1 MQLMEIEIASHI
13 MKNTVLSEIRL
24 TLEICPNFGSTV
36 FWAKV
41 RTRGSQPSICVPIF
55 IQFTT
60 SNHIPVRSHPD
71 PSWFGIGNVRS
82 SISDRE
88 QFSYDHVSSCSRFTL
103 RCLRFPSHLA
113 QVSANF
119 PLNLQKWCATI
130 CMESGF
136 FTCHQ
141 SSCSRLLANVQV
153 SGQNVP
159 TFRVIY
165 HYFVSKYVH
174 FQRRRQRQCVD
185 T

>member
-1 MQLMEIEIASHI
+1 

-153 SGQNVP
+153 SGQYVP
-159 TFRVIY
+159 TFQVIY
-165 HYFVSKYVH
+165 QQGPIGNCAQCSTEWP
-174 FQRRRQRQCVD
+174 QRTKLPLSCMMA
-185 T
+185 

>member
-1 MQLMEIEIASHI
+1 MVVCESRDRTSSTLFARNTSRSGRASCCCASARTLSENPSSRIFLLMFLLLFVSWC
-13 MKNTVLSEIRL
+13 VLSVSR
-24 TLEICPNFGSTV
+24 S
-36 FWAKV
+36 
-41 RTRGSQPSICVPIF
+41 
-55 IQFTT
+55 

-141 SSCSRLLANVQV
+141 SSCSRLLANLQV
-153 SGQNVP
+153 SGQYVP
-159 TFRVIY
+159 TFQVIY
-165 HYFVSKYVH
+165 H
-174 FQRRRQRQCVD
+174 Q
-185 T
+185 